1 MTPRPR
7 LLLAA
12 ALVVPIFIAS
22 IWAIELRLIG
32 TILNLGLLSLAIAD
46 RIVSPGLHWLKVSR
60 EVSSV
65 LSVGAPNPVRVHV
78 FNPSSQPLS
87 IELIDEFP
95 TPATSSDFPL
105 SVSVPPGTERE
116 VKYSLQP
123 QRRGRSTFKAV
134 HLRMVSRL
142 GLWTLQERR
151 EVTTDVR
158 LYPDIRAVYRFEL
171 MARKNRLEELG
182 LKMHRLRGQGSE
194 FERLREYRRE
204 DEYRQID
211 WKATARTQ
219 QLVSREF
226 NVERNQNVLIM
237 LDCGRSMRNE
247 SGGLA
252 YIDRALNAAIM
263 LSYIALG
270 QGDSVGF
277 YAFSS
282 RLERAI
288 KPVRGKPAIQTI
300 IQHSFDLEARSEAS
314 DYSAAFEQIRRRY
327 RKRSLAILL
336 THVIDDQHLEAISR
350 QVRSWR
356 SPHLFLLVFL
366 KDLGLTNLADSVPS
380 NEIEAFETGAAAELL
395 VSLAK
400 STATLRESGI
410 MLLETLPQNLSA
422 ELINQYLDIK
432 ARHLM

>member
-1 MTPRPR
+1 MTPRLQ
-7 LLLAA
+7 LLLMAA
-12 ALVVPIFIAS
+12 CVVPIFIAS
-22 IWAIELRLIG
+22 IWVPGLRLIG
-32 TILNLGLLSLAIAD
+32 TLLNVGLLSCAIVD
-46 RIVSPGLHWLKVSR
+46 RLVSPGLKWLKVSR
-60 EVSSV
+60 EVSPV
-65 LSVGAPNPVRVHV
+65 LSVGAANPVLLHV
-78 FNPSSQPLS
+78 FNQSSQS
-87 IELIDEFP
+87 FDIELIDEYP
-95 TPATSSDFPL
+95 QPATSSDFPL
-105 SVSVPPGTERE
+105 SLTVPPETERTA
-116 VKYSLQP
+116 KYALQP
-123 QRRGRSTFKAV
+123 QRRGRSRFDAV
-134 HLRMVSRL
+134 HLRTVSRL
-142 GLWTLQERR
+142 GMWMLQERR
-151 EVTTDVR
+151 ELPTDVR

-204 DEYRQID
+204 DEFRSID
-211 WKATARTQ
+211 WKATSRHQ

-226 NVERNQNVLIM
+226 NVERNQNVLIL
-237 LDCGRSMRNE
+237 LDCGRSMKNE

-252 YIDRALNAAIM
+252 YMDRALNAAIM

-300 IQHSFDLEARSEAS
+300 IQHSFDLDARPEAS
-314 DYSAAFEQIRRRY
+314 DYSAAFEQVRRRY

-366 KDLGLTNLADSVPS
+366 KDLGLTNLADRVPTDDV
-380 NEIEAFETGAAAELL
+380 EAFQTGAAAELL

-400 STATLRESGI
+400 KTASLRESGI
-410 MLLETLPQNLSA
+410 LLLETLPQNLSA
-422 ELINQYLDIK
+422 DLINQYLDIK

>member
-7 LLLAA
+7 LLLAT
-12 ALVVPIFIAS
+12 ALVVPVFIAS
-22 IWAIELRLIG
+22 IWATELRLIG
-32 TILNLGLLSLAIAD
+32 TLLNLGLLSLVVAD
-46 RIVSPGLHWLKVSR
+46 WIVSPRLSWLKISR
-60 EVSSV
+60 EVSPV
-65 LSVGAPNPVRVHV
+65 LSVGARNPVRVHV
-78 FNPSSQPLS
+78 FNSSSQPFDV
-87 IELIDEFP
+87 ELIDEYP
-95 TPATSSDFPL
+95 LPATSSVFPISL
-105 SVSVPPGTERE
+105 SVPAGIERAA
-116 VKYSLQP
+116 KYSLQP
-123 QRRGRSTFKAV
+123 QRRGRSSFAAV
-134 HLRMVSRL
+134 HLRTASRL
-142 GLWTLQERR
+142 GFWTQQERR
-151 EVTTDVR
+151 ELTTDVR

-194 FERLREYRRE
+194 FKRLRDYRRE
-204 DEYRQID
+204 DELRQVD
-211 WKATARTQ
+211 WKATARHQ

-252 YIDRALNAAIM
+252 YMDRALNAAIM

-270 QGDSVGF
+270 QGDTVGV

-282 RLERAI
+282 HLERAI
-288 KPVRGKPAIQTI
+288 KPVRGKPGIQTI
-300 IQHSFDLEARSEAS
+300 IQHTFDLEARSEAS

-336 THVIDDQHLEAISR
+336 THVIDDQHLATISR

-356 SPHLFLLVFL
+356 SPHLFLFVFL
-366 KDLGLTNLADSVPS
+366 KDLGLTNLADRVPS
-380 NEIEAFETGAAAELL
+380 NDVEAFETGAASELL

-410 MLLETLPQNLSA
+410 LLLETLPQNLSA